1 MNKEE
6 VLKLAQ
12 LARIEVSDT
21 EAENLTKEFAAILGY
36 VGEIKGLVDPSSL
49 NVDPKKED
57 FPRRN
62 IFREDENPHEGGI
75 YTESILE
82 NAPDRTEENIKVKKI
97 L

>member
-12 LARIEVSDT
+12 LARIEVSEE
-21 EAENLTKEFAAILGY
+21 EAENLTKEFSSILGY

-49 NVDPKKED
+49 DLEPQKED
-57 FPRRN
+57 FPQRN
-62 IFREDENPHEGGI
+62 ILRDDELPHEGGI
-75 YTESILE
+75 YTDAILG
-82 NAPDRTEENIKVKKI
+82 NAPSRTEENIKVKKI